1 MIMYRL
7 NSYGPFVVYVF
18 ILLGAI
24 FIIAIG
30 DYRHMEWDLMFESN
44 AMLLV
49 VIEFEIW
56 AIRRARLILFDDD
69 IVYFRSFIT
78 NKNLEIISFSDVVSF
93 ERTMV
98 NSGAIFYYRLVYKV
112 NDRVRTKVFIPND
125 ETEFRFKELVDKG
138 RPPKEPKDNSYDFF

>member
-1 MIMYRL
+1 MITYRL

-24 FIIAIG
+24 FLLAIG
-30 DYRHMEWDLMFESN
+30 DYREMEWDMIFERITG
-44 AMLLV
+44 LLV
-49 VIEFEIW
+49 VIAFEIW

-69 IVYFRSFIT
+69 KVYFRSFIT
-78 NKNLEIISFSDVVSF
+78 NKNLEVISFRDVVSF

>member
-1 MIMYRL
+1 
-7 NSYGPFVVYVF
+7 
-18 ILLGAI
+18 
-24 FIIAIG
+24 
-30 DYRHMEWDLMFESN
+30 MFESN

>member
-78 NKNLEIISFSDVVSF
+78 NKNLEIISFRDVVSF

-125 ETEFRFKELVDKG
+125 ETKFRFKELVDKG
-138 RPPKEPKDNSYDFF
+138 RPPKEPKDNSYDLF

>member
-1 MIMYRL
+1 MTMYRL
-7 NSYGPFVVYVF
+7 NSYGTFVVYVF

-24 FIIAIG
+24 FVIAIG

-49 VIEFEIW
+49 VIVFEIW
-56 AIRRARLILFDDD
+56 VIRRARKILFDDD
-69 IVYFRSFIT
+69 KVYFRSFIT
-78 NKNLEIISFSDVVSF
+78 NKNLEIISFRDVESF

-112 NDRVRTKVFIPND
+112 NGKVRTKVFIPSD
-125 ETEFRFKELVDKG
+125 ETKFRFKELVDKG
-138 RPPKEPKDNSYDFF
+138 RLPREPKDNSYDFF